1 LGWIDGRNVRI
12 DLRWSAGRADDIRK
26 YATVVLTP
34 EIILA
39 SGGSVVGPLLQETVP
54 CR

>member
-1 LGWIDGRNVRI
+1 LRRIDRRNVRL
-12 DLRWSAGRADDIRK
+12 DLRWTAGTADDIRK
-26 YATVVLTP
+26 YATGVLTP
-34 EIILA
+34 EVILA